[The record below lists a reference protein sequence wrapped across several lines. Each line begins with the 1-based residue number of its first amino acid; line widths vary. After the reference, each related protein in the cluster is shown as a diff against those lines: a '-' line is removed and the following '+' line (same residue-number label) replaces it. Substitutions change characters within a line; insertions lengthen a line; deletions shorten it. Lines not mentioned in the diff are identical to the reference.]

1 MVTPA
6 ESTPKA
12 DTNTRKLR
20 PEVERFLE
28 RVVVPALVNR
38 YIKELKEGKNP
49 LTTGSAAGAEYMRG
63 NEARVREILAK
74 VKPLAVEYYRLTGKP
89 LGVTGEVAEYVAA
102 EILGL
107 TLVPARTV
115 GYDALRGKERI
126 QIKGRAY
133 GAKAKPGQRMSRI
146 RLDAPCDTV
155 LLVLLDNATLEAREM
170 WESPYASVCEC
181 LARPGSKARARG
193 ALSVSA
199 FKHLPSARRV
209 WPV

>member
-1 MVTPA
+1 METPPK
-6 ESTPKA
+6 STPKA

-49 LTTGSAAGAEYMRG
+49 LTKGSAAGAEYMRG

-102 EILGL
+102 EILG
-107 TLVPARTV
+107 
-115 GYDALRGKERI
+115 
-126 QIKGRAY
+126 
-133 GAKAKPGQRMSRI
+133 
-146 RLDAPCDTV
+146 
-155 LLVLLDNATLEAREM
+155 
-170 WESPYASVCEC
+170 
-181 LARPGSKARARG
+181 
-193 ALSVSA
+193 
-199 FKHLPSARRV
+199 
-209 WPV
+209 

>member
-1 MVTPA
+1 METPA

-12 DTNTRKLR
+12 DTNRRKLR
-20 PEVERFLE
+20 PEVERSLE

-38 YIKELKEGKNP
+38 YIKKLKEGKNP

-74 VKPLAVEYYRLTGKP
+74 VKPLAVEYYRMTGKP

-115 GYDALRGKERI
+115 GYESMTFAPAPLRRSGGMIRAPVALERNTSAAPA
-126 QIKGRAY
+126 GR
-133 GAKAKPGQRMSRI
+133 
-146 RLDAPCDTV
+146 L
-155 LLVLLDNATLEAREM
+155 
-170 WESPYASVCEC
+170 
-181 LARPGSKARARG
+181 
-193 ALSVSA
+193 
-199 FKHLPSARRV
+199 
-209 WPV
+209 